1 MVSDP
6 SGQQGSGDAKG
17 TGGKPRGGDPARMAS
32 EELLPLVYQELRALA
47 ASMLAG
53 ERERGGIAG
62 GVTLQPTVLVHE
74 AYLRL
79 LGPQGESKGENPDWD
94 GRRHFFGAA
103 AIAMRRILIDRARHL
118 KGLAGHVRGDGG
130 VSIEDRSLPNFADEA
145 EVGGMGGAGGGRA
158 PSGLEG
164 VGGADSMLHLDAAM
178 DALAAVDTRRH
189 EVVML
194 RFFAGLTVEQTAQ
207 VLKVSPATVKN
218 DWAFARAWL
227 LRDMERRKC
236 GGEEGMVS

>member
-1 MVSDP
+1 MTNEAA
-6 SGQQGSGDAKG
+6 GQGDGPKRLPGAAN
-17 TGGKPRGGDPARMAS
+17 GKKAGDPRAERMGS
-32 EELLPLVYQELRALA
+32 EELLPLVYHELRALA

-53 ERERGGIAG
+53 ERERGGVAG

-79 LGPQGESKGENPDWD
+79 LGPDGGKVESTSPDWD

-118 KGLAGHVRGDGG
+118 KGLAGRVRGDGG
-130 VSIEDRSLPNFADEA
+130 ASIEDRSLPNFSDEHA
-145 EVGGMGGAGGGRA
+145 TAQRAGSGGIGGA
-158 PSGLEG
+158 E
-164 VGGADSMLHLDAAM
+164 SMLHLDAAM
-178 DALAAVDTRRH
+178 DAMAVSDARRH

-207 VLKVSPATVKN
+207 VLSVSPATVKN
-218 DWAFARAWL
+218 DWSFARAWL
-227 LRDMERRKC
+227 LREIDRRSKES
-236 GGEEGMVS
+236 GSTEGSGL

>member
-1 MVSDP
+1 MS
-6 SGQQGSGDAKG
+6 SGEKGGRGDG
-17 TGGKPRGGDPARMAS
+17 EGGGGAADAARMAS

-53 ERERGGIAG
+53 ERERGGVAG

-79 LGPQGESKGENPDWD
+79 LGPGAGKEGQGGPDWD

-118 KGLAGHVRGDGG
+118 KGLAGQVRGDGG
-130 VSIEDRSLPNFADEA
+130 VSVEDRSLPSFSSGDADVQPGEPDA
-145 EVGGMGGAGGGRA
+145 
-158 PSGLEG
+158 
-164 VGGADSMLHLDAAM
+164 MLRLDGAM
-178 DALAAVDTRRH
+178 DALAKIDARRH

-194 RFFAGLTVEQTAQ
+194 RFFAGLTVEQAAQ

-227 LRDMERRKC
+227 LREIDRGSNGGGGC
-236 GGEEGMVS
+236 GGGGGGGQ

>member
-1 MVSDP
+1 MPSDADHH
-6 SGQQGSGDAKG
+6 SGTDREHRRAAQDA
-17 TGGKPRGGDPARMAS
+17 TRLAS
-32 EELLPLVYQELRALA
+32 QELLPLVYQELRALA

-53 ERERGGIAG
+53 EKDRGGVAG

-79 LGPQGESKGENPDWD
+79 LGPAAAGGTPDWD

-118 KGLAGHVRGDGG
+118 KGLAGKVRGDGG
-130 VSIEDRSLPNFADEA
+130 ASVEDRSLPSFTDEA
-145 EVGGMGGAGGGRA
+145 GAGGPGTA
-158 PSGLEG
+158 SLAL
-164 VGGADSMLHLDAAM
+164 GADSMLHLDEAM
-178 DALAAVDTRRH
+178 DALAAIDARRH

-207 VLKVSPATVKN
+207 VLAVSAATVKN
-218 DWAFARAWL
+218 DWSFARAWL
-227 LRDMERRKC
+227 LRDMAKRN
-236 GGEEGMVS
+236 GGPA

>member
-1 MVSDP
+1 MENDP
-6 SGQQGSGDAKG
+6 SV
-17 TGGKPRGGDPARMAS
+17 RRAS

-47 ASMLAG
+47 ASMLAS

-79 LGPQGESKGENPDWD
+79 VGPVATRAEGASVDWD

-118 KGLAGHVRGDGG
+118 KGLAGRVRGDGG
-130 VSIEDRSLPNFADEA
+130 SSIEDRSLPNFSDAHAAHE
-145 EVGGMGGAGGGRA
+145 GQWGA
-158 PSGLEG
+158 
-164 VGGADSMLHLDAAM
+164 GGADSMLHLDEALNAM
-178 DALAAVDTRRH
+178 AVSDARRH

-194 RFFAGLTVEQTAQ
+194 RFFAGLTVEQAAQ
-207 VLKVSPATVKN
+207 VLGVSPATVKN
-218 DWAFARAWL
+218 DWSFARAWL
-227 LRDMERRKC
+227 LREIDRRAKSTDQGPVPGEHR
-236 GGEEGMVS
+236 GGGM

>member
-1 MVSDP
+1 
-6 SGQQGSGDAKG
+6 
-17 TGGKPRGGDPARMAS
+17 MAS

-53 ERERGGIAG
+53 ERERGGVAG

-79 LGPQGESKGENPDWD
+79 LGPADAGRTQPDWD

-130 VSIEDRSLPNFADEA
+130 ASVEDRSLPSFNDGD
-145 EVGGMGGAGGGRA
+145 GGMQPGEPDA
-158 PSGLEG
+158 
-164 VGGADSMLHLDAAM
+164 MLRLDGAM
-178 DALAAVDTRRH
+178 DALAKIDARRH

-194 RFFAGLTVEQTAQ
+194 RFFAGLTVEQAAQ

-227 LRDMERRKC
+227 LREIDRGVNGGGC
-236 GGEEGMVS
+236 GR